1 MKLRLSAL
9 ILIAAA
15 LLALVAACGGGG
27 GGGGG
32 DELTLEEYFQRMDVL
47 GDDLEDEI
55 DRLGEEFEEAIEG
68 AETEEDVIEPFRDF
82 FDRLRARF
90 EDFVVDLDS
99 IDPPSEVEDAHNEIV
114 AVQAEGLELLE
125 DLDERAQRAE
135 SASDFEELSAE
146 LDGPVFTDVSDRGEQ
161 ACFAL
166 EAIADENGIDVDL
179 ECEEEEE

>member
-1 MKLRLSAL
+1 MKPRLFVSL
-9 ILIAAA
+9 FVGA
-15 LLALVAACGGGG
+15 LLLVLSTVAGACGGDG
-27 GGGGG
+27 
-32 DELTLEEYFQRMDVL
+32 ELTLEEYFQRMDVL
-47 GDDLEDEI
+47 GNDLEDESN
-55 DRLGEEFEEAIEG
+55 RLGEEFEEAIEG
-68 AETEEDVIEPFRDF
+68 AETEEEVIEPFRDF
-82 FDRLRARF
+82 FDRLAALF
-90 EDFVVDLDS
+90 GDFVSEVES

-146 LDGPVFTDVSDRGEQ
+146 LEGPVFTDVSDRSEQ

-166 EAIADENGIDVDL
+166 EAIADDNGIDVDL

>member
-1 MKLRLSAL
+1 MKPRLLVSL
-9 ILIAAA
+9 FVAA
-15 LLALVAACGGGG
+15 LLALGTIGVAC
-27 GGGGG
+27 GG
-32 DELTLEEYFQRMDVL
+32 DELTLEEYFQQIDVL
-47 GDDLEDEI
+47 GNDAEDEI
-55 DRLGEEFEEAIEG
+55 DRLVEEFEEAIEG

-82 FDRLRARF
+82 FDRSAALF
-90 EDFVVDLDS
+90 GDVVSELES
-99 IDPPSEVEDAHNEIV
+99 IDPPSEVEDAHNEFV